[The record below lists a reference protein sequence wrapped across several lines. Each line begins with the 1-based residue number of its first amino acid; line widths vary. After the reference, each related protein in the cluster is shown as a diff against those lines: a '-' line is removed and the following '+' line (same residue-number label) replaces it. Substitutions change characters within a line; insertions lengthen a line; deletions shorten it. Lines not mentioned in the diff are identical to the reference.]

1 MFHHCH
7 VSPWPDFVQDFLLH
21 LDPRLRKC
29 IKQRTA
35 WALPRNLC
43 QTARVKRV
51 SCCWKRPSPRRLYS
65 AWSTDSWD
73 SWEQVNNSMMQI
85 LIISHVFSAFVVV
98 GFVEDF
104 ELSGARNWPNT
115 KRLRAKDV
123 IGSWNQGHSEDQ
135 NCPFSCDV
143 SESQYLIVHPN
154 HPFLGVVVLRS
165 GAAFLYC
172 F

>member
-7 VSPWPDFVQDFLLH
+7 VKTWPDFVQDFLLH

-65 AWSTDSWD
+65 AWSTDSCD

-85 LIISHVFSAFVVV
+85 LIISHFFCFRCCWVFWRFRTVWSQ
-98 GFVEDF
+98 ETD
-104 ELSGARNWPNT
+104 LKQNDSGPKMSLEAEIRDTRRIRIVLFLVMYLNPN
-115 KRLRAKDV
+115 
-123 IGSWNQGHSEDQ
+123 I
-135 NCPFSCDV
+135 
-143 SESQYLIVHPN
+143 
-154 HPFLGVVVLRS
+154 
-165 GAAFLYC
+165 
-172 F
+172 